1 MMAFLTMAFFTM
13 AFFMM
18 AFFTMAFITIAF
30 FTIAFIKMA
39 FFTMAFSE
47 THRWCYQIQE
57 FLGASDQEKGFFYS
71 EAVPVFLA
79 LRVSYGLISLATLIL
94 FFQVQFTL
102 K

>member
-30 FTIAFIKMA
+30 FMMAFI
-39 FFTMAFSE
+39 TMAFSE

-57 FLGASDQEKGFFYS
+57 FLGASDQEKEFFYS
-71 EAVPVFLA
+71 EAVPVFSSSTGELWLNLA
-79 LRVSYGLISLATLIL
+79 GYPNFIFSSPIHSQIAIIT
-94 FFQVQFTL
+94 
-102 K
+102 